1 MKTANGVVVFLVGG
15 IVAVVG
21 CAILG
26 QGCAL
31 FQSPAVQAEGGYT
44 AELLACTAE
53 AKATDA
59 GRAGSEACE
68 RAVDLKW
75 GVFDGGR

>member
-1 MKTANGVVVFLVGG
+1 MIRAAVAFVLGGLIVVS
-15 IVAVVG
+15 G
-21 CAILG
+21 CK
-26 QGCAL
+26 L
-31 FQSPAVQAEGGYT
+31 FQSQAVQAEGSYT

-53 AKATDA
+53 AKATDG
-59 GRAGSEACE
+59 GRAASEACE